1 MRLAPTLA
9 KFGLFAVISLF
20 CGVVVVNTINR
31 PENGDTHTYHAVFTD
46 ASGVLTG
53 SEVRIAG
60 VRVCKVTDVVL
71 HDGRARVSFS
81 VLADQEVPRD
91 AVVSVRYADLLGN
104 RYLAVEP
111 GGGGAALPPGA
122 TIPAERTRPALDLT
136 ALLNGFKPLFE
147 VIDPNE
153 VNTLANQL
161 IAVFQGNSATV
172 GDLLHRIVA
181 LTAALTERDQVI
193 ADTLANLNEVLDT
206 VNGHQAELQA
216 LVAGLGELAA
226 TAADQQQVIAQSVDN
241 GAALAGSLS
250 DLLTELGPGLSEDI
264 TNVGDVSAALAAN
277 QQHLEQTVADF
288 PNFVRALNRAGQYG
302 SWMNVYICNLSIHVA
317 GDPIDLNGGPHSE
330 VCR

>member
-1 MRLAPTLA
+1 M
-9 KFGLFAVISLF
+9 
-20 CGVVVVNTINR
+20 
-31 PENGDTHTYHAVFTD
+31 
-46 ASGVLTG
+46 
-53 SEVRIAG
+53 
-60 VRVCKVTDVVL
+60 
-71 HDGRARVSFS
+71 SFS

-206 VNGHQAELQA
+206 VNG
-216 LVAGLGELAA
+216 
-226 TAADQQQVIAQSVDN
+226 
-241 GAALAGSLS
+241 
-250 DLLTELGPGLSEDI
+250 
-264 TNVGDVSAALAAN
+264 
-277 QQHLEQTVADF
+277 
-288 PNFVRALNRAGQYG
+288 
-302 SWMNVYICNLSIHVA
+302 
-317 GDPIDLNGGPHSE
+317 
-330 VCR
+330 